1 MRLLLLVYGRP
12 SHAVLRVAAPGR
24 ALSPLA
30 CASAPPPLA
39 EKQCWRPTIDDV
51 DRISWGRPAKRKGTG
66 SRGQP
71 HRLNDAERTLYDLAR
86 SKGFVE
92 VAGSGW
98 RSQRADAPLVNTFRS
113 WCDARGVA
121 AIFLHKGSDV
131 DQVVLDLSP
140 LRRPA
145 EFANAAAWAL
155 GQEGTEGG
163 QMEASESGDGG
174 EEGGG
179 EALEFLSQR
188 VDDFLT
194 EPIHRLPMYTV
205 TWLRPRPEAKA
216 LAKQLAALLAT
227 GQSGSTAKKGRV
239 KSLGGPNIKPGKS
252 RRHGGYGIG

>member
-1 MRLLLLVYGRP
+1 MALLLLVYGRP

-145 EFANAAAWAL
+145 EFANAAA
-155 GQEGTEGG
+155 
-163 QMEASESGDGG
+163 
-174 EEGGG
+174 
-179 EALEFLSQR
+179 
-188 VDDFLT
+188 
-194 EPIHRLPMYTV
+194 
-205 TWLRPRPEAKA
+205 
-216 LAKQLAALLAT
+216 
-227 GQSGSTAKKGRV
+227 
-239 KSLGGPNIKPGKS
+239 
-252 RRHGGYGIG
+252 